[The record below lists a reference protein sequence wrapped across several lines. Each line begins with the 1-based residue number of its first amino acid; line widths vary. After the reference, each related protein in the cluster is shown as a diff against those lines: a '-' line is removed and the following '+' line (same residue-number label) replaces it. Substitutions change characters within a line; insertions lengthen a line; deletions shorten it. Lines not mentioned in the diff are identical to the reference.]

1 MLEGLEVVELKLSEL
16 QNENWTFRFD
26 SEYLK
31 KQYLKNLECLKNY
44 SNGYLKLSNE
54 IVHMSGGATPL
65 GANYQES
72 GVPFLRVQN
81 IMQNYFSLTDIVFLS
96 KEQDEEIKRSR
107 LKERDVLL
115 TITGVSYG
123 KSTVVSQKLKGANI
137 NQHSVKITIS
147 ENINPYFLSTFLNSR
162 FGKLQSDKNVTGVT
176 RPALDYQVI
185 RDFTIPK
192 LSISFQNKIEVV
204 VKKSEA
210 LTANSEVVYTQAE
223 QLLLKE
229 LGLKDWQPSTE
240 NINSKSFKESFLAI
254 GRLDAEYYQPKYDEI
269 EQVFSKFERIRLNQL
284 VVYPISSGI
293 TPKAGGDDYT
303 TEEIGIPFIRAVDLV
318 NGEVS
323 TDNFNYIKESVHNG
337 VLKRTQLKNSDV
349 LFSIAGTVGRCAI
362 FNHNFDANINQA
374 VCILRFKEQKV
385 KRLYLV
391 VFFNSFIGKE
401 YVSKYARQGL
411 QTNLNLEEVGTLNIP
426 IIDFVKQQ
434 EISSLI
440 QESFVLKHQSEHLL
454 EVAKRAVEIAIEENE
469 EKAIEYINQNTKQ

>member
-1 MLEGLEVVELKLSEL
+1 LLEGLEIVELKLSEL

-26 SEYLK
+26 SEYFK
-31 KQYLKNLECLKNY
+31 KIYLKNLECLKNY

-137 NQHSVKITIS
+137 NQHSVKITLS
-147 ENINPYFLSTFLNSR
+147 ENINPYFLSTFLNSS
-162 FGKLQSDKNVTGVT
+162 FGKLQSDKNVIGVT

-192 LSISFQNKIEVV
+192 LSILFQNKIEVV
-204 VKKSEA
+204 IKKSEA
-210 LTANSEVVYTQAE
+210 LTAHSEVAYSQAE
-223 QLLLKE
+223 QLLLEE

-240 NINSKSFKESFLAI
+240 NINSKSFKESFLVT
-254 GRLDAEYYQPKYDEI
+254 GRLDAEYYQPKY
-269 EQVFSKFERIRLNQL
+269 
-284 VVYPISSGI
+284 
-293 TPKAGGDDYT
+293 
-303 TEEIGIPFIRAVDLV
+303 EEILNHLQNFSTKKLGDIVDIKKSIEPGSDAYQESGIPFIRV
-318 NGEVS
+318 
-323 TDNFNYIKESVHNG
+323 
-337 VLKRTQLKNSDV
+337 
-349 LFSIAGTVGRCAI
+349 
-362 FNHNFDANINQA
+362 ANISKLGITDTDIYLDKSEYQTYELKPKKDT
-374 VCILRFKEQKV
+374 ILLSKDGSVGIAYKV
-385 KRLYLV
+385 EKDLDIITSGALLHL
-391 VFFNSFIGKE
+391 S
-401 YVSKYARQGL
+401 
-411 QTNLNLEEVGTLNIP
+411 
-426 IIDFVKQQ
+426 IIDNNFLPDYLTLVLNSLIVKLQAERDAGGSIIQHWKPSEIEQVIIPLLNTERQQ

-440 QESFVLKHQSEHLL
+440 QKSFTLKHQSEHLL
-454 EVAKRAVEIAIEENE
+454 EIAKRSVEIAIEEDE
-469 EKAIEYINQNTKQ
+469 KKAIEYIKENTIT

>member
-1 MLEGLEVVELKLSEL
+1 MLEGLEIVELKLSEL

-26 SEYLK
+26 SEYFK
-31 KQYLKNLECLKNY
+31 KIYLKNLECLKNY

-137 NQHSVKITIS
+137 NQHSVKITLS
-147 ENINPYFLSTFLNSR
+147 ENINPYFLSTFLNSS
-162 FGKLQSDKNVTGVT
+162 FGKLQSDKNVIGVT

-192 LSISFQNKIEVV
+192 LSILFQNKIEVV
-204 VKKSEA
+204 IKKSEA
-210 LTANSEVVYTQAE
+210 LTAHSEVAYSQAE
-223 QLLLKE
+223 QLLLEE

-240 NINSKSFKESFLAI
+240 NINSKSFKESFLVT
-254 GRLDAEYYQPKYDEI
+254 GRLDAEYYQPKY
-269 EQVFSKFERIRLNQL
+269 
-284 VVYPISSGI
+284 
-293 TPKAGGDDYT
+293 
-303 TEEIGIPFIRAVDLV
+303 EEILNHLQNFSTKKLGDIVDIKKSIEPGSDAYQESGIPFIRV
-318 NGEVS
+318 
-323 TDNFNYIKESVHNG
+323 
-337 VLKRTQLKNSDV
+337 
-349 LFSIAGTVGRCAI
+349 
-362 FNHNFDANINQA
+362 ANISKLGITDTDIYLDKSEYQTYELKPKKDT
-374 VCILRFKEQKV
+374 ILLSKDGSVGIAYKV
-385 KRLYLV
+385 EKDLDIITSGALLHL
-391 VFFNSFIGKE
+391 S
-401 YVSKYARQGL
+401 
-411 QTNLNLEEVGTLNIP
+411 
-426 IIDFVKQQ
+426 IIDNNFLPDYLTLVLNSLIVKLQAERDAGGSIIQHWKPSEIEQVIIPLLNTERQQ

-440 QESFVLKHQSEHLL
+440 QKSFTLKHQSEHLL
-454 EVAKRAVEIAIEENE
+454 EIAKRSVEIAIEEDE
-469 EKAIEYINQNTKQ
+469 KKAIEYIKENTIT